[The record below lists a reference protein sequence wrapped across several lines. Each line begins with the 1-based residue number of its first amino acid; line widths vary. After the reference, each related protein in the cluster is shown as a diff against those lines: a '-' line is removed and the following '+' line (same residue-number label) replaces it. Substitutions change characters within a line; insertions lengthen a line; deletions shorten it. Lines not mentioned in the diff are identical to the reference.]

1 MIINTENII
10 SITEA
15 NQNFSKATRLTDK
28 NGVAYIYK
36 RNKPAYMLVNLEK
49 NPQIE
54 MTDDEKILFV
64 GERIINKYIDA
75 FKELA
80 K

>member
-1 MIINTENII
+1 MIINTNKMI

-15 NQNFSKATRLTDK
+15 NQNFSRATLIADL
-28 NGVAYIYK
+28 NGEAIIFK
-36 RNKPAYMLVNLEK
+36 RNKPKYLLINIEEH
-49 NPQIE
+49 PQIE

-64 GERIINKYIDA
+64 ARRILSEHKEA